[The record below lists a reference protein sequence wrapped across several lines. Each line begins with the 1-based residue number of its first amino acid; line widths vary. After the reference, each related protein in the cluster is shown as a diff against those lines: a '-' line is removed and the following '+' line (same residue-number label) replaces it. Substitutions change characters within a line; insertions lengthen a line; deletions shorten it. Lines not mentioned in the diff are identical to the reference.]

1 MMNRTAIRTGSL
13 ALALILAFALLVP
26 GLALAAEGSGTASGS
41 GTSSGSGEASGSG
54 SSGTSGSGSG
64 STQQSGPAS
73 SSEEAA
79 DEAIAQL
86 RARIGYSLQ
95 KRARRYDDAS
105 AALTRQRTRLMTLA
119 GTVEQL
125 GGDVAQ
131 VRTRLRECEQLLI
144 QAREQEQAAM
154 QLMRQVPNEADKEGA
169 FVRARTQARNAVQ
182 TMNQARLRLRAA
194 ADLLEDIAEDIGEG
208 GDTG

>member
-1 MMNRTAIRTGSL
+1 MMNRTAIRTGSS
-13 ALALILAFALLVP
+13 ALVLILVFALLIP
-26 GLALAAEGSGTASGS
+26 GLALAAEGTGTSGGS
-41 GTSSGSGEASGSG
+41 GTSSGSGEASGSESG
-54 SSGTSGSGSG
+54 GTSGSGSG

-73 SSEEAA
+73 SAEEAA
-79 DEAIAQL
+79 DEAVAQL

-119 GTVEQL
+119 GTVEKL
-125 GGDVAQ
+125 GGDVSQ
-131 VRTRLRECEQLLI
+131 VRTRLRECEQLLT

-154 QLMRQVPNEADKEGA
+154 RLMRQVPNETDKEGA
-169 FVRARTQARNAVQ
+169 FTRARTQARNAVQ
-182 TMNQARLRLRAA
+182 TMNQARLRLRTA